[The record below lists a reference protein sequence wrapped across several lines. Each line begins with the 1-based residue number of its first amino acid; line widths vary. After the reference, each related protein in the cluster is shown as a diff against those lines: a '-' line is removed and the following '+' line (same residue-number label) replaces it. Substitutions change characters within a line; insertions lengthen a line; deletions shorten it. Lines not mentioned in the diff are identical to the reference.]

1 MDAADSAAL
10 REEAAGILRLHHE
23 GGFAAAMARAVELGL
38 KHGGSALV
46 LNLVGTMHQVNY
58 TACRVMS
65 CCSGGGAGS
74 GKEGSAEDE
83 EEEHKRAA
91 LSAFA
96 AAAWLAPNC
105 VDIAV
110 SHAEMLSE
118 VERYEEA
125 YVELLRALGISD
137 PADPAAHD
145 VVYDVCDGETT
156 LAERLGKAKVRTHRA
171 IERLA
176 ELICARFIPAES
188 VRVLDGIKLG
198 GDAAARARAR
208 AKHLA
213 TTYPFAPRAH
223 LLRAHVDLER
233 VRGLDP
239 AIDKRRFLRRT
250 LDMVQDTAYEFQRS
264 LVIALFRAKLMFVL
278 DQYDDAECECH
289 RALAIESP
297 FDPVV
302 DDLPPGSVSGA
313 DYDARVCFVRNQL
326 RTLIKKII
334 FSAAIYWRTL
344 TSEDEDSLISVRVKP
359 LIQLCNRTD
368 KSSTKTITDAVRFF
382 KGNNSWSFLICPL
395 SSRCDGRKFV
405 DTSSLWG
412 HLCNKHPEG
421 HWRKL
426 QSVLGSKLSENT
438 SVGDCS
444 LEWITFGQDSEKHD
458 IFRLIKIND
467 MFDSLIRLTAGGT
480 EPDLVEMRTEKCR
493 EGAEILEGIKKRLG
507 TLPTDTSSSQG
518 KLKKRMAGDP
528 NIVGHI
534 SASKIDPIF
543 DDAPSGRCRNVYVG
557 HDSNPSDANK
567 MGTASQQNLKTSFSN
582 ETLKSGKDHQESEVC
597 VENGSS
603 GAKVDTPMDVEGIE
617 MEIAE
622 ILANMEQNLQ
632 LEETDS
638 KSTEEMSSTTG
649 NENVDVNKEITDKDL
664 FILHP
669 IIQSLWNLRY
679 LRDEFLMG
687 KPAWI
692 LNISG
697 NCCIADLIYG
707 IFSAWEKNEHDRVA
721 VLLASVKSSLCK
733 IANDNM
739 FQKINSFADLPVL
752 YDQQLCFEDNCEYCG
767 SSKKVD
773 VSPFNTPHFFT
784 IGRGLDWFGGSE
796 DQGRLSELLVGI
808 AHPLDIKL
816 LCKGVRFSANYSLA
830 SMISYADGRYVCF
843 ARNQDKWLICDAENV
858 EAADSWELL
867 LERFSVCRLQPEV
880 LFFEVIKGSRAQRK
894 EAAELERRRLE
905 AERALRREAVAA
917 LRMYREEGRHDEAIA
932 RAEELAAGHPGSAV
946 AAHLAAVLH
955 HDATNR
961 AVDGASGQQPS
972 AAGKHL
978 HPARDFYI
986 RAARLAPNCVEIA
999 TSLATVRFACLDD
1012 DDADLDIRRAV
1023 TIDYPTDPAD
1033 NNVAYDLDDDDGAT
1047 PKDRI
1052 ANARAAAIER
1062 YNLIMAFVIAK
1073 VIPRAV
1079 RGVLDVA
1086 EREGAAKAVKPAK
1099 ALAARYPYSARALFA
1114 HAHVDVEFAR
1124 GLAPGIDK
1132 RPFLDRLLGELNGE
1146 ALRFDTSLVLAAFR
1160 AKLVFL
1166 LGSYVSAEG
1175 ECSRGLHMVGAADPA
1190 DEDVPPGSVPGENSE
1205 DRQSAVRVELGR
1217 LFQKI
1222 VLATKDYWSSLPRE
1236 KQDRFRFAGFNS
1248 MHQHYAK
1255 NYDDTH
1261 EGAKTISD
1269 ALSFVRKNRSWR
1281 FWICPYCAGKKIPDT
1296 DSLLQHMRNKHPE
1309 GGVWL
1314 KLLSI
1319 LDPKSV
1325 DSSEGD
1331 YFLDDVAV
1339 CQDSEENYVL
1349 RFERMDHIFKYLFLR
1364 ATGTVEHKQFSE
1376 LRETK
1381 CKEGIEI
1388 LEMMKPKLK
1397 NVPTDISSSEFNEA
1411 YAEIQDMWN
1420 DFLEI
1425 SVLDYRVVITPL
1437 AICFISEQLLLSMS
1451 NDEKAASKSIDAADI
1466 DALFPNVDDTPDIDA
1481 IFPKVGDAPSAADT
1495 SKTGEDMASTISD
1508 ESIYVLEKDNTDK
1521 DLIILHVIIQSLWHL
1536 RFFRIDF
1543 LRERSVWI
1551 LCINEDHC
1559 IADQLYEIFSAWEKN
1574 ENDRVAVFLTSM
1586 KASLCKIANDN
1597 MFQKAGK
1604 LIASE
1609 AVAMILQ
1616 GLHMSGTSF
1625 HFEFNNDIEG
1635 RLVSPVSCRDCICR
1649 THNLFGV
1656 QLQMSCRCGNSF
1668 DEKEHTTVFY
1678 KLHAGSPQTT
1688 KIKSFAE
1695 LPVLYDEQSCFEANC
1710 EHCGSP
1716 KNTDVFPSNTPHFFT
1731 IGLDWSG
1738 GCENQVELSEVLVGI
1753 AHPLDIKL
1761 LCKGV
1766 HSSANYSLT
1775 SMISYADGRYICFAR
1790 DQDKD
1795 CTLQTEVL
1803 FFEVIK

>member
-1 MDAADSAAL
+1 MATRDAADSAAL

-23 GGFAAAMARAVELGL
+23 GGFSAAMARAVELGL

-46 LNLVGTMHQVNY
+46 LNLVGTLHQVNY

-65 CCSGGGAGS
+65 CCGGGAGS
-74 GKEGSAEDE
+74 GREGSAEEEE

-171 IERLA
+171 IDRLA

-264 LVIALFRAKLMFVL
+264 LVVALFRAKLMFVL

-302 DDLPPGSVSGA
+302 DDLPPGSVTGA

-368 KSSTKTITDAVRFF
+368 KSSAKTITDAVRFF

-421 HWRKL
+421 HWRKF

-438 SVGDCS
+438 SVGDGS

-467 MFDSLIRLTAGGT
+467 MFDSLIRLIAGGT

-507 TLPTDTSSSQG
+507 TLPTDTSSSQFDEARVRIQNMWLKFLEVSVLDYRGVIFPLVRSFVWG

-543 DDAPSGRCRNVYVG
+543 DDAPSARCRNVSVG

-567 MGTASQQNLKTSFSN
+567 MGTASQHNLKASFSN
-582 ETLKSGKDHQESEVC
+582 ETLKAGKDHQESEVC
-597 VENGSS
+597 VENSCS
-603 GAKVDTPMDVEGIE
+603 GAMVNTPMDVEGIE

-638 KSTEEMSSTTG
+638 QSTEEMSSTNG

-687 KPAWI
+687 IPAWI

-707 IFSAWEKNEHDRVA
+707 IFSSWEKNEHDRVA
-721 VLLASVKSSLCK
+721 VLLASVKASLCK

-739 FQKINSFADLPVL
+739 FQKLQAGKGIASEVVATVFQGLHISEASLHFCFNSEIEGRVVSPISCQDCICRTHNLFGIMFHVRMSCRCGKSFNEKEHTTIVYRLDAGSAQTTKIKSFAELPVL

-773 VSPFNTPHFFT
+773 VSPLNTPHFFT
-784 IGRGLDWFGGSE
+784 IGLDWFGGSE
-796 DQGRLSELLVGI
+796 DQGQLSELLG
-808 AHPLDIKL
+808 
-816 LCKGVRFSANYSLA
+816 
-830 SMISYADGRYVCF
+830 
-843 ARNQDKWLICDAENV
+843 
-858 EAADSWELL
+858 
-867 LERFSVCRLQPEV
+867 
-880 LFFEVIKGSRAQRK
+880 
-894 EAAELERRRLE
+894 
-905 AERALRREAVAA
+905 
-917 LRMYREEGRHDEAIA
+917 
-932 RAEELAAGHPGSAV
+932 
-946 AAHLAAVLH
+946 
-955 HDATNR
+955 
-961 AVDGASGQQPS
+961 
-972 AAGKHL
+972 
-978 HPARDFYI
+978 
-986 RAARLAPNCVEIA
+986 
-999 TSLATVRFACLDD
+999 
-1012 DDADLDIRRAV
+1012 
-1023 TIDYPTDPAD
+1023 
-1033 NNVAYDLDDDDGAT
+1033 
-1047 PKDRI
+1047 
-1052 ANARAAAIER
+1052 
-1062 YNLIMAFVIAK
+1062 
-1073 VIPRAV
+1073 
-1079 RGVLDVA
+1079 
-1086 EREGAAKAVKPAK
+1086 
-1099 ALAARYPYSARALFA
+1099 
-1114 HAHVDVEFAR
+1114 
-1124 GLAPGIDK
+1124 
-1132 RPFLDRLLGELNGE
+1132 
-1146 ALRFDTSLVLAAFR
+1146 
-1160 AKLVFL
+1160 
-1166 LGSYVSAEG
+1166 
-1175 ECSRGLHMVGAADPA
+1175 
-1190 DEDVPPGSVPGENSE
+1190 
-1205 DRQSAVRVELGR
+1205 
-1217 LFQKI
+1217 
-1222 VLATKDYWSSLPRE
+1222 
-1236 KQDRFRFAGFNS
+1236 
-1248 MHQHYAK
+1248 
-1255 NYDDTH
+1255 
-1261 EGAKTISD
+1261 
-1269 ALSFVRKNRSWR
+1269 
-1281 FWICPYCAGKKIPDT
+1281 
-1296 DSLLQHMRNKHPE
+1296 
-1309 GGVWL
+1309 
-1314 KLLSI
+1314 
-1319 LDPKSV
+1319 
-1325 DSSEGD
+1325 
-1331 YFLDDVAV
+1331 
-1339 CQDSEENYVL
+1339 
-1349 RFERMDHIFKYLFLR
+1349 
-1364 ATGTVEHKQFSE
+1364 
-1376 LRETK
+1376 
-1381 CKEGIEI
+1381 
-1388 LEMMKPKLK
+1388 
-1397 NVPTDISSSEFNEA
+1397 
-1411 YAEIQDMWN
+1411 
-1420 DFLEI
+1420 
-1425 SVLDYRVVITPL
+1425 
-1437 AICFISEQLLLSMS
+1437 
-1451 NDEKAASKSIDAADI
+1451 
-1466 DALFPNVDDTPDIDA
+1466 
-1481 IFPKVGDAPSAADT
+1481 
-1495 SKTGEDMASTISD
+1495 
-1508 ESIYVLEKDNTDK
+1508 
-1521 DLIILHVIIQSLWHL
+1521 
-1536 RFFRIDF
+1536 
-1543 LRERSVWI
+1543 
-1551 LCINEDHC
+1551 
-1559 IADQLYEIFSAWEKN
+1559 
-1574 ENDRVAVFLTSM
+1574 
-1586 KASLCKIANDN
+1586 
-1597 MFQKAGK
+1597 
-1604 LIASE
+1604 
-1609 AVAMILQ
+1609 
-1616 GLHMSGTSF
+1616 
-1625 HFEFNNDIEG
+1625 
-1635 RLVSPVSCRDCICR
+1635 
-1649 THNLFGV
+1649 
-1656 QLQMSCRCGNSF
+1656 
-1668 DEKEHTTVFY
+1668 
-1678 KLHAGSPQTT
+1678 
-1688 KIKSFAE
+1688 
-1695 LPVLYDEQSCFEANC
+1695 
-1710 EHCGSP
+1710 
-1716 KNTDVFPSNTPHFFT
+1716 
-1731 IGLDWSG
+1731 
-1738 GCENQVELSEVLVGI
+1738 GI

-1766 HSSANYSLT
+1766 HFSANYSLA
-1775 SMISYADGRYICFAR
+1775 SMESEKEGKNNELLDIG
-1790 DQDKD
+1790 
-1795 CTLQTEVL
+1795 
-1803 FFEVIK
+1803 

>member
-1 MDAADSAAL
+1 MATRDAADSAAL

-46 LNLVGTMHQVNY
+46 LNLVGTLHQVNY

-65 CCSGGGAGS
+65 CCSGGGAWS
-74 GKEGSAEDE
+74 GKEGSAED

-188 VRVLDGIKLG
+188 LRVLDGIKLG

-368 KSSTKTITDAVRFF
+368 MSSAKTITDAVRFF

-507 TLPTDTSSSQG
+507 TLPTDTSSSQFDEARVGIQNMWLKFLKVSVLDYRGVIFPLG

-543 DDAPSGRCRNVYVG
+543 DDAPSARCRNVSVG

-669 IIQSLWNLRY
+669 IIQLQSGKRIASEVVATVFQGLHISEASLHFCFNS
-679 LRDEFLMG
+679 EIEG
-687 KPAWI
+687 
-692 LNISG
+692 
-697 NCCIADLIYG
+697 
-707 IFSAWEKNEHDRVA
+707 RV
-721 VLLASVKSSLCK
+721 
-733 IANDNM
+733 
-739 FQKINSFADLPVL
+739 INSFADLPVL

-784 IGRGLDWFGGSE
+784 IGLDWFGGSE

-880 LFFEVIKGSRAQRK
+880 LFFEVIK
-894 EAAELERRRLE
+894 
-905 AERALRREAVAA
+905 
-917 LRMYREEGRHDEAIA
+917 
-932 RAEELAAGHPGSAV
+932 
-946 AAHLAAVLH
+946 
-955 HDATNR
+955 
-961 AVDGASGQQPS
+961 
-972 AAGKHL
+972 
-978 HPARDFYI
+978 
-986 RAARLAPNCVEIA
+986 
-999 TSLATVRFACLDD
+999 
-1012 DDADLDIRRAV
+1012 
-1023 TIDYPTDPAD
+1023 
-1033 NNVAYDLDDDDGAT
+1033 
-1047 PKDRI
+1047 
-1052 ANARAAAIER
+1052 
-1062 YNLIMAFVIAK
+1062 
-1073 VIPRAV
+1073 
-1079 RGVLDVA
+1079 
-1086 EREGAAKAVKPAK
+1086 
-1099 ALAARYPYSARALFA
+1099 
-1114 HAHVDVEFAR
+1114 
-1124 GLAPGIDK
+1124 
-1132 RPFLDRLLGELNGE
+1132 
-1146 ALRFDTSLVLAAFR
+1146 
-1160 AKLVFL
+1160 
-1166 LGSYVSAEG
+1166 
-1175 ECSRGLHMVGAADPA
+1175 
-1190 DEDVPPGSVPGENSE
+1190 
-1205 DRQSAVRVELGR
+1205 
-1217 LFQKI
+1217 
-1222 VLATKDYWSSLPRE
+1222 
-1236 KQDRFRFAGFNS
+1236 
-1248 MHQHYAK
+1248 
-1255 NYDDTH
+1255 
-1261 EGAKTISD
+1261 
-1269 ALSFVRKNRSWR
+1269 
-1281 FWICPYCAGKKIPDT
+1281 
-1296 DSLLQHMRNKHPE
+1296 
-1309 GGVWL
+1309 
-1314 KLLSI
+1314 
-1319 LDPKSV
+1319 
-1325 DSSEGD
+1325 
-1331 YFLDDVAV
+1331 
-1339 CQDSEENYVL
+1339 
-1349 RFERMDHIFKYLFLR
+1349 
-1364 ATGTVEHKQFSE
+1364 
-1376 LRETK
+1376 
-1381 CKEGIEI
+1381 
-1388 LEMMKPKLK
+1388 
-1397 NVPTDISSSEFNEA
+1397 
-1411 YAEIQDMWN
+1411 
-1420 DFLEI
+1420 
-1425 SVLDYRVVITPL
+1425 
-1437 AICFISEQLLLSMS
+1437 
-1451 NDEKAASKSIDAADI
+1451 
-1466 DALFPNVDDTPDIDA
+1466 
-1481 IFPKVGDAPSAADT
+1481 
-1495 SKTGEDMASTISD
+1495 
-1508 ESIYVLEKDNTDK
+1508 
-1521 DLIILHVIIQSLWHL
+1521 
-1536 RFFRIDF
+1536 
-1543 LRERSVWI
+1543 
-1551 LCINEDHC
+1551 
-1559 IADQLYEIFSAWEKN
+1559 
-1574 ENDRVAVFLTSM
+1574 
-1586 KASLCKIANDN
+1586 
-1597 MFQKAGK
+1597 
-1604 LIASE
+1604 
-1609 AVAMILQ
+1609 
-1616 GLHMSGTSF
+1616 
-1625 HFEFNNDIEG
+1625 
-1635 RLVSPVSCRDCICR
+1635 
-1649 THNLFGV
+1649 
-1656 QLQMSCRCGNSF
+1656 
-1668 DEKEHTTVFY
+1668 
-1678 KLHAGSPQTT
+1678 
-1688 KIKSFAE
+1688 
-1695 LPVLYDEQSCFEANC
+1695 
-1710 EHCGSP
+1710 
-1716 KNTDVFPSNTPHFFT
+1716 
-1731 IGLDWSG
+1731 
-1738 GCENQVELSEVLVGI
+1738 
-1753 AHPLDIKL
+1753 
-1761 LCKGV
+1761 
-1766 HSSANYSLT
+1766 
-1775 SMISYADGRYICFAR
+1775 
-1790 DQDKD
+1790 
-1795 CTLQTEVL
+1795 
-1803 FFEVIK
+1803 

>member
-1 MDAADSAAL
+1 MATRDAADAAAL

-23 GGFAAAMARAVELGL
+23 GGFSAAMARAVELGL

-46 LNLVGTMHQVNY
+46 LNLVGTLHQVNY

-65 CCSGGGAGS
+65 CCGGGAGS
-74 GKEGSAEDE
+74 GREGSPAEDE

-156 LAERLGKAKVRTHRA
+156 LAARLGKAKVRTHRA

-264 LVIALFRAKLMFVL
+264 LVVALFRAKLMFVL

-368 KSSTKTITDAVRFF
+368 KSSAKTITDAVRFF

-444 LEWITFGQDSEKHD
+444 LEWITISQDSEKHD

-467 MFDSLIRLTAGGT
+467 MFDSLIRLIAGRT

-507 TLPTDTSSSQG
+507 TLPTDTSSSQFDEARVGIQNMWLKFLKVSVLDYRSVIFPLG

-543 DDAPSGRCRNVYVG
+543 DDAPSARCRNVSVG
-557 HDSNPSDANK
+557 HDPNPSDANK

-622 ILANMEQNLQ
+622 ILVNMEHNLQ

-669 IIQSLWNLRY
+669 IIQLQAGKRIASEVVATVFQGLHISEASLHFCFNR
-679 LRDEFLMG
+679 EIEG
-687 KPAWI
+687 CVIK
-692 LNISG
+692 
-697 NCCIADLIYG
+697 
-707 IFSAWEKNEHDRVA
+707 
-721 VLLASVKSSLCK
+721 
-733 IANDNM
+733 
-739 FQKINSFADLPVL
+739 SFADLPVL
-752 YDQQLCFEDNCEYCG
+752 YDQQLCFENNCEYCG

-784 IGRGLDWFGGSE
+784 IGLDWFGGSE
-796 DQGRLSELLVGI
+796 DQGQLSELLVGI

-816 LCKGVRFSANYSLA
+816 LCKGVHFSAHYSLA

-843 ARNQDKWLICDAENV
+843 ARNQDKWLICDAETV
-858 EAADSWELL
+858 QAADSWELL
-867 LERFSVCRLQPEV
+867 LERFSDCRLQPEV
-880 LFFEVIKGSRAQRK
+880 LFFEVIK
-894 EAAELERRRLE
+894 
-905 AERALRREAVAA
+905 
-917 LRMYREEGRHDEAIA
+917 
-932 RAEELAAGHPGSAV
+932 
-946 AAHLAAVLH
+946 
-955 HDATNR
+955 
-961 AVDGASGQQPS
+961 
-972 AAGKHL
+972 
-978 HPARDFYI
+978 
-986 RAARLAPNCVEIA
+986 
-999 TSLATVRFACLDD
+999 
-1012 DDADLDIRRAV
+1012 
-1023 TIDYPTDPAD
+1023 
-1033 NNVAYDLDDDDGAT
+1033 
-1047 PKDRI
+1047 
-1052 ANARAAAIER
+1052 
-1062 YNLIMAFVIAK
+1062 
-1073 VIPRAV
+1073 
-1079 RGVLDVA
+1079 
-1086 EREGAAKAVKPAK
+1086 
-1099 ALAARYPYSARALFA
+1099 
-1114 HAHVDVEFAR
+1114 
-1124 GLAPGIDK
+1124 
-1132 RPFLDRLLGELNGE
+1132 
-1146 ALRFDTSLVLAAFR
+1146 
-1160 AKLVFL
+1160 
-1166 LGSYVSAEG
+1166 
-1175 ECSRGLHMVGAADPA
+1175 
-1190 DEDVPPGSVPGENSE
+1190 
-1205 DRQSAVRVELGR
+1205 
-1217 LFQKI
+1217 
-1222 VLATKDYWSSLPRE
+1222 
-1236 KQDRFRFAGFNS
+1236 
-1248 MHQHYAK
+1248 
-1255 NYDDTH
+1255 
-1261 EGAKTISD
+1261 
-1269 ALSFVRKNRSWR
+1269 
-1281 FWICPYCAGKKIPDT
+1281 
-1296 DSLLQHMRNKHPE
+1296 
-1309 GGVWL
+1309 
-1314 KLLSI
+1314 
-1319 LDPKSV
+1319 
-1325 DSSEGD
+1325 
-1331 YFLDDVAV
+1331 
-1339 CQDSEENYVL
+1339 
-1349 RFERMDHIFKYLFLR
+1349 
-1364 ATGTVEHKQFSE
+1364 
-1376 LRETK
+1376 
-1381 CKEGIEI
+1381 
-1388 LEMMKPKLK
+1388 
-1397 NVPTDISSSEFNEA
+1397 
-1411 YAEIQDMWN
+1411 
-1420 DFLEI
+1420 
-1425 SVLDYRVVITPL
+1425 
-1437 AICFISEQLLLSMS
+1437 
-1451 NDEKAASKSIDAADI
+1451 
-1466 DALFPNVDDTPDIDA
+1466 
-1481 IFPKVGDAPSAADT
+1481 
-1495 SKTGEDMASTISD
+1495 
-1508 ESIYVLEKDNTDK
+1508 
-1521 DLIILHVIIQSLWHL
+1521 
-1536 RFFRIDF
+1536 
-1543 LRERSVWI
+1543 
-1551 LCINEDHC
+1551 
-1559 IADQLYEIFSAWEKN
+1559 
-1574 ENDRVAVFLTSM
+1574 
-1586 KASLCKIANDN
+1586 
-1597 MFQKAGK
+1597 
-1604 LIASE
+1604 
-1609 AVAMILQ
+1609 
-1616 GLHMSGTSF
+1616 
-1625 HFEFNNDIEG
+1625 
-1635 RLVSPVSCRDCICR
+1635 
-1649 THNLFGV
+1649 
-1656 QLQMSCRCGNSF
+1656 
-1668 DEKEHTTVFY
+1668 
-1678 KLHAGSPQTT
+1678 
-1688 KIKSFAE
+1688 
-1695 LPVLYDEQSCFEANC
+1695 
-1710 EHCGSP
+1710 
-1716 KNTDVFPSNTPHFFT
+1716 
-1731 IGLDWSG
+1731 
-1738 GCENQVELSEVLVGI
+1738 
-1753 AHPLDIKL
+1753 
-1761 LCKGV
+1761 
-1766 HSSANYSLT
+1766 
-1775 SMISYADGRYICFAR
+1775 
-1790 DQDKD
+1790 
-1795 CTLQTEVL
+1795 
-1803 FFEVIK
+1803 

>member
-1 MDAADSAAL
+1 MATRDAADAAAL

-23 GGFAAAMARAVELGL
+23 GGFSAAMARAVELGL

-46 LNLVGTMHQVNY
+46 LNLVGTLHQVNY

-65 CCSGGGAGS
+65 CCGGGAGS
-74 GKEGSAEDE
+74 GREGSPAEDE

-156 LAERLGKAKVRTHRA
+156 LAARLGKAKVRTHRA

-264 LVIALFRAKLMFVL
+264 LVVALFRAKLMFVL

-368 KSSTKTITDAVRFF
+368 KSSAKTITDAVRFF

-444 LEWITFGQDSEKHD
+444 LEWITISQDSEKHD

-467 MFDSLIRLTAGGT
+467 MFDSLIRLIAGRT

-507 TLPTDTSSSQG
+507 TLPTDTSSSQFDEARVGIQNMWLKFLKVSVLDYRSVIFPLVRSFVWG

-543 DDAPSGRCRNVYVG
+543 DDAPSARCRNVSVG
-557 HDSNPSDANK
+557 HDPNPSDANK
-567 MGTASQQNLKTSFSN
+567 MGTASQQNLK
-582 ETLKSGKDHQESEVC
+582 VC

-622 ILANMEQNLQ
+622 ILVNMEHNLQ

-669 IIQSLWNLRY
+669 IIQVSLWNLRY

-721 VLLASVKSSLCK
+721 LQAGKRIASEVVATVFQGLHISEASLHFCFNREIEGCVVSPISCRDCICRTHNLFGIMFHVRISCRCGKSFNEKEHTTIVYRLDAGSPQTTK
-733 IANDNM
+733 I
-739 FQKINSFADLPVL
+739 KSFADLPVL
-752 YDQQLCFEDNCEYCG
+752 YDQQLCFENNCEYCG

-784 IGRGLDWFGGSE
+784 IGLDWFGGSE
-796 DQGRLSELLVGI
+796 DQGQLSELLVGI

-816 LCKGVRFSANYSLA
+816 LCKGVHFSAHYSLA
-830 SMISYADGRYVCF
+830 SMESKKEGK
-843 ARNQDKWLICDAENV
+843 NN
-858 EAADSWELL
+858 ELL
-867 LERFSVCRLQPEV
+867 
-880 LFFEVIKGSRAQRK
+880 
-894 EAAELERRRLE
+894 
-905 AERALRREAVAA
+905 
-917 LRMYREEGRHDEAIA
+917 
-932 RAEELAAGHPGSAV
+932 
-946 AAHLAAVLH
+946 
-955 HDATNR
+955 
-961 AVDGASGQQPS
+961 
-972 AAGKHL
+972 
-978 HPARDFYI
+978 
-986 RAARLAPNCVEIA
+986 
-999 TSLATVRFACLDD
+999 
-1012 DDADLDIRRAV
+1012 
-1023 TIDYPTDPAD
+1023 
-1033 NNVAYDLDDDDGAT
+1033 
-1047 PKDRI
+1047 
-1052 ANARAAAIER
+1052 
-1062 YNLIMAFVIAK
+1062 
-1073 VIPRAV
+1073 
-1079 RGVLDVA
+1079 
-1086 EREGAAKAVKPAK
+1086 
-1099 ALAARYPYSARALFA
+1099 
-1114 HAHVDVEFAR
+1114 
-1124 GLAPGIDK
+1124 GI
-1132 RPFLDRLLGELNGE
+1132 G
-1146 ALRFDTSLVLAAFR
+1146 
-1160 AKLVFL
+1160 
-1166 LGSYVSAEG
+1166 
-1175 ECSRGLHMVGAADPA
+1175 
-1190 DEDVPPGSVPGENSE
+1190 
-1205 DRQSAVRVELGR
+1205 
-1217 LFQKI
+1217 
-1222 VLATKDYWSSLPRE
+1222 
-1236 KQDRFRFAGFNS
+1236 
-1248 MHQHYAK
+1248 
-1255 NYDDTH
+1255 
-1261 EGAKTISD
+1261 
-1269 ALSFVRKNRSWR
+1269 
-1281 FWICPYCAGKKIPDT
+1281 
-1296 DSLLQHMRNKHPE
+1296 
-1309 GGVWL
+1309 
-1314 KLLSI
+1314 
-1319 LDPKSV
+1319 
-1325 DSSEGD
+1325 
-1331 YFLDDVAV
+1331 
-1339 CQDSEENYVL
+1339 
-1349 RFERMDHIFKYLFLR
+1349 
-1364 ATGTVEHKQFSE
+1364 
-1376 LRETK
+1376 
-1381 CKEGIEI
+1381 
-1388 LEMMKPKLK
+1388 
-1397 NVPTDISSSEFNEA
+1397 
-1411 YAEIQDMWN
+1411 
-1420 DFLEI
+1420 
-1425 SVLDYRVVITPL
+1425 
-1437 AICFISEQLLLSMS
+1437 
-1451 NDEKAASKSIDAADI
+1451 
-1466 DALFPNVDDTPDIDA
+1466 
-1481 IFPKVGDAPSAADT
+1481 
-1495 SKTGEDMASTISD
+1495 
-1508 ESIYVLEKDNTDK
+1508 
-1521 DLIILHVIIQSLWHL
+1521 
-1536 RFFRIDF
+1536 
-1543 LRERSVWI
+1543 
-1551 LCINEDHC
+1551 
-1559 IADQLYEIFSAWEKN
+1559 
-1574 ENDRVAVFLTSM
+1574 
-1586 KASLCKIANDN
+1586 
-1597 MFQKAGK
+1597 
-1604 LIASE
+1604 
-1609 AVAMILQ
+1609 
-1616 GLHMSGTSF
+1616 
-1625 HFEFNNDIEG
+1625 
-1635 RLVSPVSCRDCICR
+1635 
-1649 THNLFGV
+1649 
-1656 QLQMSCRCGNSF
+1656 
-1668 DEKEHTTVFY
+1668 
-1678 KLHAGSPQTT
+1678 
-1688 KIKSFAE
+1688 
-1695 LPVLYDEQSCFEANC
+1695 
-1710 EHCGSP
+1710 
-1716 KNTDVFPSNTPHFFT
+1716 
-1731 IGLDWSG
+1731 
-1738 GCENQVELSEVLVGI
+1738 
-1753 AHPLDIKL
+1753 
-1761 LCKGV
+1761 
-1766 HSSANYSLT
+1766 
-1775 SMISYADGRYICFAR
+1775 
-1790 DQDKD
+1790 
-1795 CTLQTEVL
+1795 
-1803 FFEVIK
+1803 

>member
-1 MDAADSAAL
+1 MATRDAADSAAL

-46 LNLVGTMHQVNY
+46 LNLVGTLHQVNY

-65 CCSGGGAGS
+65 CCSGGGAWS
-74 GKEGSAEDE
+74 GKEGSAED

-188 VRVLDGIKLG
+188 LRVLDGIKLG

-368 KSSTKTITDAVRFF
+368 MSSAKTITDAVRFF

-543 DDAPSGRCRNVYVG
+543 DDAPSARCRNVSVG

-669 IIQSLWNLRY
+669 
-679 LRDEFLMG
+679 
-687 KPAWI
+687 
-692 LNISG
+692 
-697 NCCIADLIYG
+697 
-707 IFSAWEKNEHDRVA
+707 
-721 VLLASVKSSLCK
+721 
-733 IANDNM
+733 
-739 FQKINSFADLPVL
+739 
-752 YDQQLCFEDNCEYCG
+752 
-767 SSKKVD
+767 
-773 VSPFNTPHFFT
+773 
-784 IGRGLDWFGGSE
+784 
-796 DQGRLSELLVGI
+796 
-808 AHPLDIKL
+808 
-816 LCKGVRFSANYSLA
+816 
-830 SMISYADGRYVCF
+830 
-843 ARNQDKWLICDAENV
+843 
-858 EAADSWELL
+858 
-867 LERFSVCRLQPEV
+867 
-880 LFFEVIKGSRAQRK
+880 
-894 EAAELERRRLE
+894 
-905 AERALRREAVAA
+905 
-917 LRMYREEGRHDEAIA
+917 
-932 RAEELAAGHPGSAV
+932 
-946 AAHLAAVLH
+946 
-955 HDATNR
+955 
-961 AVDGASGQQPS
+961 
-972 AAGKHL
+972 
-978 HPARDFYI
+978 
-986 RAARLAPNCVEIA
+986 
-999 TSLATVRFACLDD
+999 
-1012 DDADLDIRRAV
+1012 
-1023 TIDYPTDPAD
+1023 
-1033 NNVAYDLDDDDGAT
+1033 
-1047 PKDRI
+1047 
-1052 ANARAAAIER
+1052 
-1062 YNLIMAFVIAK
+1062 
-1073 VIPRAV
+1073 
-1079 RGVLDVA
+1079 
-1086 EREGAAKAVKPAK
+1086 
-1099 ALAARYPYSARALFA
+1099 
-1114 HAHVDVEFAR
+1114 
-1124 GLAPGIDK
+1124 
-1132 RPFLDRLLGELNGE
+1132 
-1146 ALRFDTSLVLAAFR
+1146 
-1160 AKLVFL
+1160 
-1166 LGSYVSAEG
+1166 
-1175 ECSRGLHMVGAADPA
+1175 
-1190 DEDVPPGSVPGENSE
+1190 
-1205 DRQSAVRVELGR
+1205 
-1217 LFQKI
+1217 
-1222 VLATKDYWSSLPRE
+1222 
-1236 KQDRFRFAGFNS
+1236 
-1248 MHQHYAK
+1248 
-1255 NYDDTH
+1255 
-1261 EGAKTISD
+1261 
-1269 ALSFVRKNRSWR
+1269 
-1281 FWICPYCAGKKIPDT
+1281 
-1296 DSLLQHMRNKHPE
+1296 
-1309 GGVWL
+1309 
-1314 KLLSI
+1314 
-1319 LDPKSV
+1319 
-1325 DSSEGD
+1325 
-1331 YFLDDVAV
+1331 
-1339 CQDSEENYVL
+1339 
-1349 RFERMDHIFKYLFLR
+1349 
-1364 ATGTVEHKQFSE
+1364 
-1376 LRETK
+1376 
-1381 CKEGIEI
+1381 
-1388 LEMMKPKLK
+1388 
-1397 NVPTDISSSEFNEA
+1397 
-1411 YAEIQDMWN
+1411 
-1420 DFLEI
+1420 
-1425 SVLDYRVVITPL
+1425 
-1437 AICFISEQLLLSMS
+1437 
-1451 NDEKAASKSIDAADI
+1451 
-1466 DALFPNVDDTPDIDA
+1466 
-1481 IFPKVGDAPSAADT
+1481 
-1495 SKTGEDMASTISD
+1495 
-1508 ESIYVLEKDNTDK
+1508 
-1521 DLIILHVIIQSLWHL
+1521 IIQSLWHL

-1790 DQDKD
+1790 DQDNCLNASETARSNLKFYSSRSSK
-1795 CTLQTEVL
+1795 TYFFMVL
-1803 FFEVIK
+1803 YAPLASCPENATMQNVVATALDDQG